1 MFYNEKVLEHFFD
14 PKNIGEIEDADG
26 VGVIGDPECGDCIKV
41 YIKVKDRRID
51 DVKFKVYGCPA
62 AIGTSSI
69 TTELAKG
76 KLVEEAYQIGEEDV
90 VGALGGLPDQKIHC
104 SLSGCASTAILTIFQ
119 TQGEEASERA
129 SREPVVSNAFSF
141 LDSLR
146 SSYSLSIEV

>member
-104 SLSGCASTAILTIFQ
+104 SVLCPAALRLAILDYVSKLKAKKLQ
-119 TQGEEASERA
+119 
-129 SREPVVSNAFSF
+129 REQAEN
-141 LDSLR
+141 R
-146 SSYSLSIEV
+146 